1 MNLTKH
7 QIEKI
12 KNIKVVI
19 TDVDGVLTD
28 GGLYYTSE
36 GLVMKKF
43 NVKDG
48 MGMRLL
54 RLSGIKNAIITTDT
68 SDLINIRAKRLKVDY
83 LYLGVWDKDK
93 KLLEI
98 CEKEKISPKNIA
110 FIGDD
115 VNDKEI
121 IEIAGLSACPNDAVD
136 LIKEKVD
143 IILSTNGGDGVFRK
157 FAELIIKYKSDIN
170 HIDS

>member
-1 MNLTKH
+1 MTTN
-7 QIEKI
+7 
-12 KNIKVVI
+12 KVTTSQLKKVKLVI

-36 GLVMKKF
+36 GLIMKRF

-54 RLSGIKNAIITTDT
+54 RENKIKTAIITTDT
-68 SDLINIRAKRLKVDY
+68 SELIKLRARRIKADY
-83 LYLGVWDKDK
+83 IYLGVWDKEN

-98 CEKEKISPKNIA
+98 CALENIDPINVA

-115 VNDKEI
+115 VNDIGI
-121 IEIAGLSACPNDAVD
+121 INEAGISACPSDAVPHIQN
-136 LIKEKVD
+136 LVN
-143 IILSTNGGDGVFRK
+143 IILSKKGGEGVFRE
-157 FAELIIKYKSDIN
+157 FADLILN
-170 HIDS
+170 ANN

>member
-1 MNLTKH
+1 MIQNET
-7 QIEKI
+7 QTEKFRRI
-12 KNIKVVI
+12 KLVI

-36 GLVMKKF
+36 GLSMKKF

-54 RLSGIKNAIITTDT
+54 REHGIKTAIITTDT
-68 SDLINIRAKRLKVDY
+68 SELIRIRGERLKVDH
-83 LYLGVWDKDK
+83 LYLGIWDKEN

-98 CEKEKISPKNIA
+98 CEKENLLPENTA

-115 VNDKEI
+115 LNDQGI

-136 LIKEKVD
+136 EIKESVD
-143 IILSTNGGDGVFRK
+143 LVLSKNGGYGVFR
-157 FAELIIKYKSDIN
+157 ELTDLILKAQK
-170 HIDS
+170 

>member
-1 MNLTKH
+1 MS
-7 QIEKI
+7 
-12 KNIKVVI
+12 NIKIVI

-54 RLSGIKNAIITTDT
+54 RDHGIKSAIITTDT
-68 SDLINIRAKRLKVDY
+68 SDLIKIRAERLKVDY
-83 LYLGVWDKDK
+83 LFLGIWDKEN

-98 CEKEKISPKNIA
+98 CNKENISPKNVA

-115 VNDKEI
+115 VNDAGI
-121 IEIAGLSACPNDAVD
+121 ISIAG
-136 LIKEKVD
+136 
-143 IILSTNGGDGVFRK
+143 IL
-157 FAELIIKYKSDIN
+157 AP
-170 HIDS
+170 

>member
-1 MNLTKH
+1 MILNEKFASK
-7 QIEKI
+7 IDKI
-12 KNIKVVI
+12 KLVV

-28 GGLYYTSE
+28 GGLYYTEE

-54 RLSGIKNAIITTDT
+54 RNAGIKNAIITTDT
-68 SDLINIRAKRLKVDY
+68 SELTKIRGERLKVDY
-83 LYLGVWDKDK
+83 VFLGIWDKEN

-98 CEKEKISPKNIA
+98 CEAENISPENVA

-115 VNDKEI
+115 VNDNGI
-121 IEIAGLSACPNDAVD
+121 IDIAGFTACPNDAID
-136 LIKEKVD
+136 EIKNRVD
-143 IILSTNGGDGVFRK
+143 IILINNGGEGVFRE
-157 FAELIIKYKSDIN
+157 FSDLILKYVSRD
-170 HIDS
+170 

>member
-1 MNLTKH
+1 MNLTH
-7 QIEKI
+7 AQIDKLNKI
-12 KNIKVVI
+12 KLVV

-28 GGLYYTSE
+28 GGLYYTQE

-54 RLSGIKNAIITTDT
+54 RESGIKNAIITTDT
-68 SDLINIRAKRLKVDY
+68 SELIRIRGERLKVDH
-83 LYLGVWDKDK
+83 LFLGIWDKDS

-98 CEKEKISPKNIA
+98 CEKENISPENVA

-115 VNDKEI
+115 VNDTGI
-121 IEIAGLSACPNDAVD
+121 IGVAGFSACPNDAVD
-136 LIKEKVD
+136 EIKNLVD
-143 IILSTNGGDGVFRK
+143 IILSKNGGEGVFRE
-157 FAELIIKYKSDIN
+157 FSDLLLN
-170 HIDS
+170 TKNS

>member
-1 MNLTKH
+1 MNLSKH
-7 QIEKI
+7 QMEILE
-12 KNIKVVI
+12 NIKLVV

-36 GLVMKKF
+36 GLIMKKF

-54 RLSGIKNAIITTDT
+54 KQAGIKNAIITTDT
-68 SDLINIRAKRLKVDY
+68 SELIKIRAERLKVDH
-83 LYLGVWDKDK
+83 LYLGTWEKEK

-98 CEKEKISPKNIA
+98 CEIENITPKNVA

-115 VNDKEI
+115 VNDEQI
-121 IEIAGLSACPNDAVD
+121 IELAGLTACPCDAVSS
-136 LIKEKVD
+136 IKECVD
-143 IILSTNGGDGVFRK
+143 IILSKKGGEGVFRE
-157 FAELIIKYKSDIN
+157 FAELILKSI
-170 HIDS
+170 

>member
-1 MNLTKH
+1 MNLTK
-7 QIEKI
+7 QQQ
-12 KNIKVVI
+12 NILKDLLVVI

-54 RLSGIKNAIITTDT
+54 KELGVKNAIITTDT
-68 SDLINIRAKRLKVDY
+68 SELIKIRGERLKVDY
-83 LYLGVWDKDK
+83 LFLGIWDKET
-93 KLLEI
+93 KLHEI
-98 CEKEKISPKNIA
+98 CSLENIPPKNVA

-115 VNDKEI
+115 VNDIGI
-121 IEIAGLSACPNDAVD
+121 INNAGFSACPSDAVEEIKDIVD
-136 LIKEKVD
+136 LVLTKK
-143 IILSTNGGDGVFRK
+143 GGDGVFR
-157 FAELIIKYKSDIN
+157 ELVDLIIKAKKVD
-170 HIDS
+170 